1 MKTPLELWLVRH
13 GETTFSATKRVA
25 GWSDPPLTAV
35 GRRQAADLRAVLDGR
50 EFTGVWSSDLVR
62 AVETAR
68 LAWGEPRRDVRLR
81 ECHFG
86 DIEGCT
92 YEEADTDYG
101 EIFRD
106 FRGFSAP
113 GGESHIQFHDRVKD
127 FMDGLEPGLHLLFV
141 HGGVIRVLTQDLGV
155 DRFLP
160 TGSVFGLDWPNRKV
174 LFVREP
180 GNTGRRD

>member
-1 MKTPLELWLVRH
+1 MEPTLDLWLVRH
-13 GETTFSATKRVA
+13 GETTFTATERVA
-25 GWSDPPLTAV
+25 GWSDPSLTDV

-50 EFTGVWSSDLVR
+50 EFTGVWSSDLER

-68 LAWGEPRRDVRLR
+68 LAWGEPRRDARLR

-92 YEEADTDYG
+92 YAEADADYG
-101 EIFRD
+101 EIFRR
-106 FRGFSAP
+106 FRGFVTP
-113 GGESHIQFHDRVKD
+113 GGESHLQFHDRVLD
-127 FMDGLEPGLHLLFV
+127 FIDGLEPGRHLLFV
-141 HGGVIRVLTQDLGV
+141 HGGVIRLLTQDLGV

-160 TGSVFGLDWPNRKV
+160 TGSVFGLDWRNQEV

-180 GNTGRRD
+180 GNTGRGK

>member
-1 MKTPLELWLVRH
+1 MKPSLELWLVRH

-25 GWSDPPLTAV
+25 GWSDPPLTAT

-50 EFTGVWSSDLVR
+50 EFTGVWSSDLER
-62 AVETAR
+62 AVESSR
-68 LAWGEPRRDVRLR
+68 LAWGEPCRDRRLR

-92 YEEADTDYG
+92 YEEADADHR
-101 EIFRD
+101 EVFRD
-106 FRGFSAP
+106 FRGFSTP
-113 GGESHIQFHDRVKD
+113 GGESHIQFHDRVRN
-127 FMDGLEPGLHLLFV
+127 FIDGLEPGCHLLFV

-160 TGSVFGLDWPNRKV
+160 TGSVFGLDWSNQTV
-174 LFVREP
+174 LFVHEP
-180 GNTGRRD
+180 GNTGRGN